1 MASVIFGKLHF
12 DEYSNIREFNFIRVC
27 SYIGQKGGHYF
38 EMMTINNS
46 FHGNVTLKT
55 RNEIPY
61 DHVGAMHF
69 IVAVIVVYSG
79 AVTAL
84 FVLRI
89 FSRKLP
95 EKCERD
101 NETDAFLKTM
111 PKIRII
117 LEQED
122 KMRTVKQ
129 IEKLHTVRKHTA
141 RKDTAMFGQSIMPL
155 LALPVTLAGN
165 GSSDIHKID
174 STASPGQDVGIQITL
189 AGNGSSDINAIDNK
203 ASPGQ
208 DIGFHTSP
216 EIFVPQDTI
225 KMLENNNNTGSKE
238 INV

>member
-1 MASVIFGKLHF
+1 M
-12 DEYSNIREFNFIRVC
+12 C
-27 SYIGQKGGHYF
+27 SDIGQKGGHYF
-38 EMMTINNS
+38 EMKAINYS
-46 FHGNVTLKT
+46 FHGDVTLKT
-55 RNEIPY
+55 TDEIPY

-117 LEQED
+117 LDRENR
-122 KMRTVKQ
+122 MRTVKQ
-129 IEKLHTVRKHTA
+129 IEKLHTVRKHIA
-141 RKDTAMFGQSIMPL
+141 RKDTATFGQSIMPL
-155 LALPVTLAGN
+155 LALP
-165 GSSDIHKID
+165 
-174 STASPGQDVGIQITL
+174 ITL
-189 AGNGSSDINAIDNK
+189 AGNGGSDIHTTDSTAPPGQDVGFQITLTGNSSSEINEIDNK
-203 ASPGQ
+203 APPGL
-208 DIGFHTSP
+208 DFGFQTST
-216 EIFVPQDTI
+216 EIFAPQNTI
-225 KMLENNNNTGSKE
+225 KMLENNSNTNSKV

>member
-1 MASVIFGKLHF
+1 M
-12 DEYSNIREFNFIRVC
+12 C
-27 SYIGQKGGHYF
+27 SYVGQKGGHYF

-55 RNEIPY
+55 TAEFPY

-117 LEQED
+117 LEQEN

-129 IEKLHTVRKHTA
+129 IEKLHTVRKHIA
-141 RKDTAMFGQSIMPL
+141 RKDTATFGQSLMPL
-155 LALPVTLAGN
+155 LALPITLAGN
-165 GSSDIHKID
+165 DSSDIHTID
-174 STASPGQDVGIQITL
+174 STAPPGQDVGFQINL
-189 AGNGSSDINAIDNK
+189 AGNGSSDINEIDNK
-203 ASPGQ
+203 APPGL
-208 DIGFHTSP
+208 DFGFQTST
-216 EIFVPQDTI
+216 EMFVPQDTI
-225 KMLENNNNTGSKE
+225 KMLENNNNADSKV
-238 INV
+238 IDV